1 MNGRYLYQVS
11 DKVVHSD
18 YPDIFGVITQ
28 LLSMDEG
35 DPCPTLDPN
44 EPWYHIEWDEA
55 GSKWIGFEHEGS
67 LLPYT
72 HCMVPVK
79 VMIYLFNND
88 PLLHKKLVDIC
99 K

>member
-11 DKVVHSD
+11 DKVVHID
-18 YPDIFGVITQ
+18 HPDIFGVITQ

-67 LLPYT
+67 LLPST
-72 HCMVPVK
+72 TNMWPVK
-79 VMIYLFNND
+79 VVTYLFHND
-88 PLLHKKLVDIC
+88 KPLWDTLIKIC